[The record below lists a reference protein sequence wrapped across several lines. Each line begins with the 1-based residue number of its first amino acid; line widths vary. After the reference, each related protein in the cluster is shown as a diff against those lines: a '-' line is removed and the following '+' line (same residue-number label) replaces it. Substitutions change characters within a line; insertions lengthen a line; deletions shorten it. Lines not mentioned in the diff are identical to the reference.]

1 MPDQSATPRNDPAS
15 RVRLVVSDVDGT
27 LVTHDKRL
35 TQGTIDAVKRLREA
49 GVAFVAVSSRP
60 PRGMTMLVEPLKL
73 ELFAGFNGGMIVRP
87 DLTPVEQHLVPPGAA
102 RKAAATIAERGID
115 LWVFADN
122 DWLVTNPGG
131 HYVPLERQTVQFEPT
146 VVEQF
151 GDHLDRAG
159 KLVASSD
166 DFDRLART
174 EAELQELLGSTASA
188 KRSQLYYIDVTNPV
202 ADKGYAA
209 RSIARHFGVPI
220 EEVAVLGDMANDLPM
235 FAVAGLAIAMGNALP
250 PVQEQAHFV
259 TASNEEDGVA
269 KAIETIILPRAA
281 R

>member
-73 ELFAGFNGGMIVRP
+73 ELFGGFNGGTIVRP
-87 DLTPVEQHLVPPGAA
+87 DLTPVEQHLVPPGGA
-102 RKAAATIAERGID
+102 RRAAAAIAERGID

-122 DWLVTNPGG
+122 DWFVTDPAGY
-131 HYVPLERQTVQFEPT
+131 YVPKERQTVQFEPT
-146 VVEQF
+146 VVAEF

-159 KLVASSD
+159 KLVASSQ
-166 DFDRLART
+166 DFDRLAET
-174 EAELQELLGSTASA
+174 ETELQAACSA
-188 KRSQLYYIDVTNPV
+188 TRRRPT
-202 ADKGYAA
+202 A
-209 RSIARHFGVPI
+209 RS
-220 EEVAVLGDMANDLPM
+220 
-235 FAVAGLAIAMGNALP
+235 
-250 PVQEQAHFV
+250 
-259 TASNEEDGVA
+259 S
-269 KAIETIILPRAA
+269 IIST
-281 R
+281 